1 MVFRMAMTKNL
12 DDGHNPK
19 GGGILTRPDGATIAY
34 QRLEGKSP
42 GVVFLHGYHSDM
54 EGGKALALE
63 DMCRAQGR
71 AFLRFDYF
79 GHGKSSGDVLHGT
92 VGRWAA
98 DAVAVIDALTEGPV
112 VLVGSSLGGWVS
124 LLAALERRDRVA
136 GLVGVA
142 AAPDFT
148 EDLMWQDFTFEQRR
162 ELMETGELE
171 LPNCYEPDQPWRIH
185 RALIEDGRNHLLLRD
200 LIQLHCPIRLIQGQK
215 DADVPWETALR
226 LADCLASDSVEV
238 ILVKDGDHR
247 LSRDIDLARLTSVV
261 FELLETLPKL

>member
-1 MVFRMAMTKNL
+1 MTKNL
-12 DDGHNPK
+12 DDGHTPE
-19 GGGILTRPDGATIAY
+19 GGGILARPDGATIAY
-34 QRLEGKSP
+34 RKLEGKTP

-63 DMCRAQGR
+63 EMCRAQGR

-79 GHGKSSGDVLHGT
+79 GHGKSSGDVLYGT

-98 DAVAVIDALTEGPV
+98 DAVAVIGQLTEGPQ
-112 VLVGSSLGGWVS
+112 VLVGSSLGGWIA
-124 LLAALERRDRVA
+124 LLTALEHRDRVA

-162 ELMETGELE
+162 ALMETGELE
-171 LPNCYEPDQPWRIH
+171 LPNCYEPENPWRVH
-185 RALIEDGRNHLLLRD
+185 RSLIEDGRNHLLLRD
-200 LIQLHCPIRLIQGQK
+200 LIQIHCPIRLIQGQR

-226 LADCLASDSVEV
+226 LAECLASEQVEV
-238 ILVKDGDHR
+238 VLVKDGDHR
-247 LSRDIDLARLTSVV
+247 LSRDCDLARLTAVV
-261 FELLETLPKL
+261 AAMLEAIQES

>member
-1 MVFRMAMTKNL
+1 MSENY
-12 DDGHNPK
+12 DDRPIPDGV
-19 GGGILTRPDGATIAY
+19 GILSRPDGATIAY
-34 QRLEGKSP
+34 HKLEGKTP

-79 GHGKSSGDVLHGT
+79 GHGQSSGEVLYGT

-98 DAVAVIDALTEGPV
+98 DAVAVLDQLIQGPV
-112 VLVGSSLGGWVS
+112 VLVGSSLGGWIS
-124 LLAALERRDRVA
+124 LLTALDRREKVV

-162 ELMETGELE
+162 TLMETGELE
-171 LPNCYEPDQPWRIH
+171 LPNCYEPENPWRVH
-185 RALIEDGRNHLLLRD
+185 RSLIEDGRNHLLLRD
-200 LIQLHCPIRLIQGQK
+200 LIQLHCPVRLIQGQK

-226 LADCLASDSVEV
+226 LADCLASDDIEV
-238 ILVKDGDHR
+238 TLVKDGDHR
-247 LSRDIDLARLTSVV
+247 LSRDQDLTRLTGIVAG
-261 FELLETLPKL
+261 LLEILQK

>member
-1 MVFRMAMTKNL
+1 MTDNT
-12 DDGHNPK
+12 DNGHNPE
-19 GGGILTRPDGATIAY
+19 GCGTLTRPDGATIAY
-34 QRLEGKSP
+34 RKLEGKAP

-63 DMCRAQGR
+63 DMCRAEGR

-79 GHGKSSGDVLHGT
+79 GHGKSSGDALYGT

-98 DAVAVIDALTEGPV
+98 DAVAVIDRLTEGPQ
-112 VLVGSSLGGWVS
+112 VLVGSSLGGWIA

-162 ELMETGELE
+162 TLMETGALE
-171 LPNCYEPDQPWRIH
+171 LPNCYEPENPWRVH
-185 RALIEDGRNHLLLRD
+185 RSLIEDGRNHLLLRD
-200 LIQLHCPIRLIQGQK
+200 LIQIHCPVRLIHGQK
-215 DADVPWETALR
+215 DADVPWRTALQ
-226 LADCLASDSVEV
+226 LADCLASEQVEMV
-238 ILVKDGDHR
+238 LVKDGDHR
-247 LSRDIDLARLTSVV
+247 LSRDGDLVRLTNVV
-261 FELLETLPKL
+261 AAMLETIQES